1 MSNTD
6 QQVYISYAWGEE
18 SERIANELDSDLQAN
33 GITIIRDK
41 RNLGYKGMIGDFMQ
55 QIGRGHAIVV
65 IVSDKYL
72 KSPNCMY
79 ELVEI
84 SKNKDIYDRIFPVV
98 LGDAD
103 IYNPINRIQY
113 IRYWEDKLK
122 ELDMEMRSISAA
134 NLDGMRDEIDSY
146 DEIRDNI
153 SKLTYLFKDMNTLTA
168 EMHEG
173 SDFSSLIS
181 ALKERLGEG
190 AGSEKAI
197 LDSAPKQVEKT
208 VETEDA
214 VAETETVSADEVDAI
229 DEYLDMVAERLIR
242 DDYQELEDERFGK
255 LRFDMVF
262 DRLDNYKALLMT
274 LDEYHRFLFLY
285 EEELN
290 DEERFIELKEEIY
303 AYCVAENKKTNSY
316 VYTFGV
322 IVTYGASENIKEL
335 VFETLPVEYGFTDL
349 GITAIAVYSA
359 DEDDLYYPKSITE
372 KHNSDFDE
380 KIKKYLRP

>member
-1 MSNTD
+1 MSNQN
-6 QQVYISYAWGEE
+6 QQVYISYAWSEE
-18 SERIANELDSDLQAN
+18 SNRIADELDADLQAS
-33 GITIIRDK
+33 GIEIIRDK
-41 RNLGYKGMIGDFMQ
+41 RALGYKGMIGDFMQ

-103 IYNPINRIQY
+103 IYNPVNRIKY
-113 IRYWEDKLK
+113 IRHWEDKLK
-122 ELDMEMRSISAA
+122 ELDEAMRSVSAA
-134 NLDGMRDEIDSY
+134 NLAGMRDEIDSY

-153 SKLTYLFKDMNTLTA
+153 SQLTYFFKDMNTLTA

-190 AGSEKAI
+190 AGSEKAV
-197 LDSAPKQVEKT
+197 LDSAPKQVQKT
-208 VETEDA
+208 VEREDA
-214 VAETETVSADEVDAI
+214 VVETETVSADEVDAI
-229 DEYLDMVAERLIR
+229 DEYLDKVAERLIR
-242 DDYQELEDERFGK
+242 DDYLELEDERFGE
-255 LRFDMVF
+255 LRFDMAF
-262 DRLDNYKALLMT
+262 DRLDNYKALLMN
-274 LDEYHRFLFLY
+274 LNEYHRFLFLY
-285 EEELN
+285 EEVLT
-290 DEERFIELKEEIY
+290 DKERFIELEKEIY

-322 IVTYGASENIKEL
+322 IVTYSVSEDIKEL
-335 VFETLPVEYGFTDL
+335 IFETLPVEYGFTDL
-349 GITAIAVYSA
+349 GITAIAIYSA
-359 DEDDLYYPKSITE
+359 DEDDIYYPKSITE
-372 KHNSDFDE
+372 KHNSDFSG
-380 KIKKYLRP
+380 KIKKYL